1 METNRSALVS
11 IVVGFVLAASGQLS
25 AQGVTTAEIS
35 GLVTGADGQPLAGAN
50 IVLAHQPSG
59 TQYGAIGRAGGE
71 YDMLNLR
78 VGGPYTITVSF
89 IGYEV
94 ATQSDIYLSLGTS
107 TTLDFQLAQTAI
119 EMGGIEVLA
128 EASEVFNRDRT
139 GAATHITN
147 ELVNQMPSI
156 KRSTRDLT
164 RLDPRSDSNFSFGGR
179 NWLYNNISLDGSY
192 FNNSFGLDDPAPG
205 GQANA
210 EPVPFDAIEQ
220 VQVSVVPFD
229 VREGGFTGAG
239 INSVTKSGTNTLKAT
254 AYSYFRNESLTGNKV
269 SGSEVIADPTLSFN
283 QTGFSIGGAIIKN
296 KLFFFLNGEIER
308 RIDPGSNF
316 VADADG
322 NVVFGESRVTVAIM
336 DSIRSRMM
344 TAYNYDTG
352 PYQDYTHATNNN
364 KLLLK
369 LDWNISTSHKLSFR
383 FNLLDARRE
392 QGPHPFVLSF
402 NNSGRG
408 PNSFSLPFKNSG
420 YAINNNLQSYALE
433 VNSLFGEKINN
444 RFFFSYNRFRDFREP
459 FSEDFPTIDIG
470 EGPATYTTV
479 GHEPFSI
486 HNILDQDVL
495 QITNNVSFFSGKHV
509 ITAGVNY
516 EQFKFF
522 NSFNIFRHGV
532 FFLPEFLEFLGIGA
546 TQFSSYADFL
556 DRTNPDSANFY
567 DFNALVTPNTAP
579 FKGELIDVAQFS
591 IYGQDKLRITP
602 ALTITAGLRMD
613 MPIYNTQPLE
623 NPFSNGLDLGSNS
636 IDQAKLPDA
645 KPLFSPRFGFNWDA
659 KGDRSL
665 QVRGGVGIFTGRV
678 PFVWIGNVISNP
690 GANPNLWSPFNP
702 TGEQI
707 ETDDG
712 AGRSGDLE
720 GTRSILQ
727 QSYDLNGIV
736 PDFKWPQVLT
746 TNLAVDAKLPGDM
759 LGTLEFIYGKDLN
772 AIVMRN
778 YDLPDPVR
786 YLADGRPYYT
796 DANGVYERNADGGGG
811 VYVLDNTSE
820 GFNMTLTAQLSKT
833 FENGLSAS
841 LAYTYLQAKNN
852 LKSTEIASVLWQN
865 QPVQG
870 DPNNPKISFSEF
882 GNPHRIIAS
891 ANYRHTWSGT
901 MATSVGM
908 FFEMAQG
915 NQFIVSGGNRYSF
928 VYSGDVNGDGYGGND
943 LIYIPKVQSDITLQA
958 YTDALGVIHTAQEQ
972 WDDLD
977 AFINQDDYLSAN
989 RGNIAERFGAIN
1001 PWFTHLDLRI
1011 LQDLKLAG
1019 MGGLQLSV
1027 DILNLGNLINSNW
1040 GVRQIASPA
1049 AQFPLALTGFDANGE
1064 PIFIYTGPTDPI
1076 ETFIDDPGL
1085 FSRWQ
1090 IQIGLRYSF

>member
-1 METNRSALVS
+1 MIAQRSTVAS
-11 IVVGFVLAASGQLS
+11 ITMGLLLAGTAQLQ

-35 GLVTGADGQPLAGAN
+35 GLVTGADGEALAGAN
-50 IVLAHQPSG
+50 IVLLHDPSG

-89 IGYEV
+89 IGYDD
-94 ATQSDIYLSLGTS
+94 AILSDIYLSLGTS
-107 TTLDFQLAQTAI
+107 TTLDFQLTQAAI
-119 EMGGIEVLA
+119 EMPGVEVLA
-128 EASEVFNRDRT
+128 EVSEVFNRDRT
-139 GAATHITN
+139 GAATHISN
-147 ELVNQMPSI
+147 ELVNRMPSI

-269 SGSEVIADPTLSFN
+269 SGSEVIANPTLSFN
-283 QTGFSIGGAIIKN
+283 QTGFSVSGAIIKN

-308 RIDPGSNF
+308 RTDPGSNF
-316 VADADG
+316 VADEDG
-322 NVVFGESRVTVAIM
+322 NLVFGESRVSAAVMDAI
-336 DSIRSRMM
+336 SSRMKSE
-344 TAYNYDTG
+344 YDYDTG
-352 PYQDYTHATNNN
+352 PYQDYTHDTNNN
-364 KLLLK
+364 KFLLK
-369 LDWNISTSHKLSFR
+369 LDWNISNNHKASFR
-383 FNLLDARRE
+383 FNLLDAKRE

-402 NNSGRG
+402 NNTGRG
-408 PNSFSLPFKNSG
+408 PNSFSLPFRNSG

-433 VNSLFGEKINN
+433 VNSLFGDNINN

-532 FFLPEFLEFLGIGA
+532 FFLPSFLFEPAPGFFLGGA
-546 TQFSSYADFL
+546 TFSSVDDFL
-556 DRTNPDSANFY
+556 AATDPANPDQINFRGAIGSG
-567 DFNALVTPNTAP
+567 D

-591 IYGQDKLRITP
+591 IYGQDKLRLTP
-602 ALTITAGLRMD
+602 ALTITAGVRMD
-613 MPIYNTQPLE
+613 MPIYNTKPVE
-623 NPFSNGLDLGSNS
+623 NPFSTGLDLGSNS

-645 KPLFSPRFGFNWDA
+645 TPLFSPRFGFNWDA

-665 QVRGGVGIFTGRV
+665 QVRGGVGIFTGRI

-690 GANPNLWSPFNP
+690 GANPNLSPAIASVP
-702 TGEQI
+702 DAHV
-707 ETDDG
+707 TDDG
-712 AGRSGDLE
+712 EGRTYTG
-720 GTRSILQ
+720 RSILQ
-727 QSYDLNGIV
+727 QSFDLNGIV

-746 TNLAVDAKLPGDM
+746 TNVAVDAKLPGDM
-759 LGTLEFIYGKDLN
+759 LGTLEFIYGKDIN

-786 YLADGRPYYT
+786 TLGDGRPYYT
-796 DANGVYERNADGGGG
+796 DADGVFERNADGGAG

-833 FENGLSAS
+833 FDNGLSAS

-870 DPNNPKISFSEF
+870 DPNDPQISFSEF
-882 GNPHRIIAS
+882 GNPHRIIGS
-891 ANYRHTWSGT
+891 ANYRHEWSES

-908 FFEMAQG
+908 FFEVAQG

-928 VYSGDVNGDGYGGND
+928 VYIGDVNGDGYAGND
-943 LIYIPKVQSDITLQA
+943 LIYIPKDQNDIVLADASDWA
-958 YTDALGVIHTAQEQ
+958 N
-972 WDDLD
+972 LD
-977 AFINQDDYLSAN
+977 AFIKQDDYLSQN
-989 RGNIAERFGAIN
+989 RGKIAERFGAIN
-1001 PWFTHLDLRI
+1001 PWFTHIDLRI
-1011 LQDLKLAG
+1011 LHDLKLAG

-1027 DILNLGNLINSNW
+1027 DILNFGNLISSNW
-1040 GVRQIASPA
+1040 GVRKIASPA
-1049 AQFPLALTGFDANGE
+1049 AQFPLALTGFNSNGE
-1064 PIFIYTGPTDPI
+1064 PILAYTGPTTDPI